1 MTSSNLDRYLQAAT
15 RENTRRT
22 YASATRH
29 FEEEWG
35 GHLPASSDAVA
46 RYVAD
51 HAEKFSNN
59 TLRQRLAAL
68 GRWHAEHGF
77 QDPTRHDLVRRTM
90 RGVRAVHG
98 AREQQAAPLQIE
110 ELAAVVAALT
120 DQRAEA
126 RTAGNVGEERR
137 LTRDLALLLLGFWR
151 AFRGDELVRLEVQYV
166 TQQPGVGMTVH
177 LPSSKGDRE
186 NEGTTFPVP
195 ALSRLCP
202 VEAMRDWLQI
212 SGLTEGPVFRGISRW
227 GQIGEAGLHPNSL
240 IKLLRQILNQ
250 GGMQDATRFSS
261 HSLRRGLAGW
271 ANANGW
277 DVKTLM
283 AYVGWRDVNSAMR
296 YIDASDAFSARRL
309 ESGIAAT
316 LPNPSPA
323 LAPIAKPAPVRL
335 RFELH
340 MVLVP
345 YRGRTAGLKGAR
357 RHIEEVCLARYHAT
371 SLDDDHSRYTFWLD
385 AGGQDAEWLDECI
398 AEILDE
404 LHRISDNHRCA
415 LEASIS
421 DSTTGRFWD

>member
-1 MTSSNLDRYLQAAT
+1 MMSSNLDRYLQAAT

-51 HAEKFSNN
+51 HAERFSNN

-77 QDPTRHDLVRRTM
+77 QDPTRSDLVRRTM

-110 ELAAVVAALT
+110 ELAGVVAVLT
-120 DQRAEA
+120 TQRAQAREA
-126 RTAGNVGEERR
+126 GDLGAECR
-137 LTRDLALLLLGFWR
+137 LARDLALVLLGFWR
-151 AFRGDELVRLEVQYV
+151 AFRGDELVRLEVQHV

-212 SGLTEGPVFRGISRW
+212 SGLTEGPVFRGITRW
-227 GQIGEAGLHPNSL
+227 GQVGESGLHANSL
-240 IKLLRQILNQ
+240 IRLLRQILEQ
-250 GGMQDATRFSS
+250 GGMPDASRFSG

-296 YIDASDAFSARRL
+296 YIDANDAFSARRL

-316 LPNPSPA
+316 LPISSPA
-323 LAPIAKPAPVRL
+323 SAPIPKPAPVRMH
-335 RFELH
+335 FELH
-340 MVLVP
+340 MVLIP

-357 RHIEEVCLARYHAT
+357 RHIEEVCLARYQAT
-371 SLDDDHSRYTFWLD
+371 CLDEDRSRYAFWLE
-385 AGGQDAEWLDECI
+385 AAGQDDEWLDECI

-404 LHRISDNHRCA
+404 LHRIADNHRCA
-415 LEASIS
+415 LEASIC
-421 DSTTGRFWD
+421 DSTTGRSWD

>member
-1 MTSSNLDRYLQAAT
+1 MTSSNLERYLQAAT

-51 HAEKFSNN
+51 HAAKFSNN

-110 ELAAVVAALT
+110 ELACVVVALT
-120 DQRAEA
+120 EQRAQA
-126 RTAGNVGEERR
+126 RAAGDVGDERR

-212 SGLTEGPVFRGISRW
+212 SGLTEGPVFRGITLC
-227 GQIGEAGLHPNSL
+227 GQVGESGLHANSL
-240 IKLLRQILNQ
+240 IRLLRQILEQ
-250 GGMQDATRFSS
+250 GGMPDASRFSG

-296 YIDASDAFSARRL
+296 YIDANDAFSARRL

-316 LPNPSPA
+316 LPISSPA
-323 LAPIAKPAPVRL
+323 SAPIPKTCAGSNAL
-335 RFELH
+335 
-340 MVLVP
+340 
-345 YRGRTAGLKGAR
+345 RTAHGAHPVPWTHRWSERAR
-357 RHIEEVCLARYHAT
+357 RHIEEVCLARYQAT
-371 SLDDDHSRYTFWLD
+371 CLDEDRSRYAFWLE
-385 AGGQDAEWLDECI
+385 AAGQDDEWLDECI

-404 LHRISDNHRCA
+404 LHRIADNHRCA
-415 LEASIS
+415 LEASIC
-421 DSTTGRFWD
+421 DSTTGRSWD